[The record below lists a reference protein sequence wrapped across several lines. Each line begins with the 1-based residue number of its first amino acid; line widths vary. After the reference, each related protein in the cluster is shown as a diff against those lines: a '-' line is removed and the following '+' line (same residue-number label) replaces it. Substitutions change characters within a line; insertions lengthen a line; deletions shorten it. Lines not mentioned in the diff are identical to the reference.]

1 MINIGDLMEDLK
13 KLEDS
18 ITNLDKKGA
27 VDTTNKIISE
37 KKVTVKQG
45 IDAVTKALQNI
56 GELYEKEEYYL
67 AELVYAGDIS
77 KTILGLL
84 EPHLPKTADKD
95 FAKRIVIGTVKGDMH
110 DLGKNIVQAFGRGA
124 GYEIIDLG
132 NDVSVEAFIK
142 ELMENNIKIL
152 GISCL
157 LTACDSELPKILT
170 ALKDKGLIDV
180 KVVIGGAAMTEKL
193 AADLENKFNITVKF
207 APDAINGIKIFN
219 ELID

>member
-1 MINIGDLMEDLK
+1 MEDLK
-13 KLEDS
+13 KLEDL
-18 ITNLDKKGA
+18 ITNLEKKGA
-27 VDTTNKIISE
+27 VETTNKIISE
-37 KKVTVKQG
+37 KKVNVKQA

-77 KTILGLL
+77 KSVLGLL
-84 EPHLPKTADKD
+84 EPILAETSSEKD
-95 FAKRIVIGTVKGDMH
+95 LAKRVVIGTVKGDMH

-132 NDVSVEAFIK
+132 NDVPVEAFIK
-142 ELMENNIKIL
+142 ELKENNIKIL

-157 LTACDSELPKILT
+157 LTACDSELAKILT
-170 ALKDKGLIDV
+170 ALKDKGLADV

-193 AADLENKFNITVKF
+193 ALDLENKFNITVKF

>member
-1 MINIGDLMEDLK
+1 MSEELK
-13 KLEDS
+13 KLEES
-18 ITNLDKKGA
+18 ITNLEKKVA
-27 VDTTNKIISE
+27 LDITNKIIDE
-37 KKVTVKQG
+37 KKITAKPA

-77 KTILGLL
+77 KAVLGLL
-84 EPHLPKTADKD
+84 EPYLAKTSAEKD
-95 FAKRIVIGTVKGDMH
+95 LAKRVVIGTVKGDMH

-124 GYEIIDLG
+124 GYDIIDLG
-132 NDVSVEAFIK
+132 NDVSAEAFIE
-142 ELMENNIKIL
+142 ELKKNSIKIL
-152 GISCL
+152 GVSCL
-157 LTACDSELPKILT
+157 LTACDSELDKILT
-170 ALKDKGLIDV
+170 ALKDEGLADV

-193 AADLENKFNITVKF
+193 ASGLEKKFNITVKF